1 MCAAKHNDIKSY
13 IVKEKIQNH
22 IESIKPISTKQVLA
36 DLLNKGLPPSLR
48 ASSVGLG
55 ARTR

>member
-22 IESIKPISTKQVLA
+22 IESIEPISTKQVLA
-36 DLLNKGLPPSLR
+36 DPLNKGLPPSLC
-48 ASSVGLG
+48 AP
-55 ARTR
+55 

>member
-22 IESIKPISTKQVLA
+22 IESIEVLA
-36 DLLNKGLPPSLR
+36 DPLNKGLPPSLR
-48 ASSVGLG
+48 AP
-55 ARTR
+55 